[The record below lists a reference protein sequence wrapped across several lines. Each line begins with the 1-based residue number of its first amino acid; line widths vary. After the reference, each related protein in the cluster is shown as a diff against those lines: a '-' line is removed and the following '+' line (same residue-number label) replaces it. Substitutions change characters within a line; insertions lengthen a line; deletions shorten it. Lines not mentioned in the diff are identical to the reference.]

1 MGFWYLYVYSGD
13 WDSSLTLQCD
23 ILYASSITFVYMRT
37 GAQGARHRTLKMQ
50 YDPEAIVTHYAG
62 TAGKDADSFDPSGK
76 YTIKKQGAFAAVE
89 ATVSHGDEVMS
100 DSGAMVSMSN
110 NIDLAVKLHGGAGAA
125 FCRSCCAGESAFF
138 SFFTLEPGQGDR
150 GDIMLAPAVP
160 GELMLLQLQ
169 GQMQWCIQKGAFL
182 CADTSIDIGV
192 KTQSFA
198 QGCCSGEGFFILRA
212 GGEGRLIVNSYGSII
227 RYDLAPGEVRVID
240 TGYLVCWTDNMEY
253 KISKASKSWWSTI
266 MSGEG
271 FVNKF
276 VGPGTIFVQTRCLKA
291 LAGAL
296 IPYLPSTGGAGGE
309 SSGGDS

>member
-169 GQMQWCIQKGAFL
+169 GQMQW
-182 CADTSIDIGV
+182 
-192 KTQSFA
+192 
-198 QGCCSGEGFFILRA
+198 
-212 GGEGRLIVNSYGSII
+212 
-227 RYDLAPGEVRVID
+227 
-240 TGYLVCWTDNMEY
+240 
-253 KISKASKSWWSTI
+253 
-266 MSGEG
+266 
-271 FVNKF
+271 
-276 VGPGTIFVQTRCLKA
+276 
-291 LAGAL
+291 
-296 IPYLPSTGGAGGE
+296 
-309 SSGGDS
+309 

>member
-110 NIDLAVKLHGGAGAA
+110 NIDLAVSMPASPTPDVPFFANTA
-125 FCRSCCAGESAFF
+125 DISAFHQSHF
-138 SFFTLEPGQGDR
+138 QQY
-150 GDIMLAPAVP
+150 
-160 GELMLLQLQ
+160 LM
-169 GQMQWCIQKGAFL
+169 K
-182 CADTSIDIGV
+182 
-192 KTQSFA
+192 
-198 QGCCSGEGFFILRA
+198 
-212 GGEGRLIVNSYGSII
+212 
-227 RYDLAPGEVRVID
+227 
-240 TGYLVCWTDNMEY
+240 
-253 KISKASKSWWSTI
+253 
-266 MSGEG
+266 
-271 FVNKF
+271 
-276 VGPGTIFVQTRCLKA
+276 
-291 LAGAL
+291 
-296 IPYLPSTGGAGGE
+296 
-309 SSGGDS
+309 